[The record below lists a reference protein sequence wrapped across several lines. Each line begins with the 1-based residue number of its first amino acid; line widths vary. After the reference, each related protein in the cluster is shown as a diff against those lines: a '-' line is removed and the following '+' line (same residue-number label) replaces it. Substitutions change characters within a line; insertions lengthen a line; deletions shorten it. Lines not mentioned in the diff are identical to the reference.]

1 MAKLKGRK
9 KLNKA
14 ITELVKPFGISKA
27 KLGTEF
33 AYYFNDEH
41 IEFQM
46 TCDDWTDKVFDE
58 FLLEYFG
65 FVNPYPFVISILHE
79 IGHHVTLEDL
89 TENEIYLSDWVK
101 ERIPERL
108 QKAKDIDDKKQIE
121 FEYFTLPDEIAATTW
136 AIDYFRQNREECDK
150 MYKKACKA
158 LCKFYKKNG
167 VTEEQHSSVFLCIL
181 PIDKIRGLCYN

>member
-41 IEFQM
+41 IEFQI
-46 TCDDWTDKVFDE
+46 TCDDWTDRLFDE
-58 FLLEYFG
+58 FVEKEFN
-65 FVNPYPFVISILHE
+65 FKNPYPFVLSILHE
-79 IGHHVTLEDL
+79 IGHHNTVD
-89 TENEIYLSDWVK
+89 EIDEETYSYILDRK
-101 ERIPERL
+101 EQIDKIVQNKKNSRKKKI
-108 QKAKDIDDKKQIE
+108 KANL
-121 FEYFTLPDEIAATTW
+121 EYFRLPDEYAATKW
-136 AIDYFRQNREECDK
+136 AVDYFRQHSTECDK

-167 VTEEQHSSVFLCIL
+167 VTE
-181 PIDKIRGLCYN
+181 D

>member
-33 AYYFNDEH
+33 AYFFTDEH

-46 TCDDWTDKVFDE
+46 TCGEWTDKVFDE

-79 IGHHVTLEDL
+79 VGHHMTFDDL
-89 TENEIYLSDWVK
+89 ADNEINFSYRVK
-101 ERIPERL
+101 TRIPKKL
-108 QKAKDIDDKKQIE
+108 QKAKDIEDKKEIE
-121 FEYFTLPDEIAATTW
+121 FEYFTLPDELAATTW
-136 AIDYFRQNREECDK
+136 AVDYFTTHREECDK

-167 VTEEQHSSVFLCIL
+167 VTE
-181 PIDKIRGLCYN
+181 

>member
-27 KLGTEF
+27 KLGAEF

-79 IGHHVTLEDL
+79 IGHHITFENL
-89 TENEIYLSDWVK
+89 TENEMYLSDWVK

-136 AIDYFRQNREECDK
+136 AIDYFRQNRKECDK
-150 MYKKACKA
+150 IYKKACKA

-167 VTEEQHSSVFLCIL
+167 VTE
-181 PIDKIRGLCYN
+181 G